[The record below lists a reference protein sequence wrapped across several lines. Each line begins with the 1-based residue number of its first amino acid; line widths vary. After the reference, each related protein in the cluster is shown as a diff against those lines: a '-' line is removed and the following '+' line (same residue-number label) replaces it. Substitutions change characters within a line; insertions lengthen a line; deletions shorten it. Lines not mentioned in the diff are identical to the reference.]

1 MDNMGLRLFRHS
13 TLKGD
18 LVPPRQPLC
27 KRPRERLLPCLSKK
41 SWTNTASLSPVS
53 VGRSHGRIR
62 RHRTALVKT
71 SVQRALR
78 LHLIDRL
85 QVALL
90 AWVRQGEARALSHLL
105 RVALPA
111 SALEA
116 AALALKQVAVRR
128 CGLPLRLVSRTQQA
142 SRVWHDRQHLW
153 AFLLMPAAQSPT
165 TRWLITFEDLVA
177 WALVS
182 RASSGQ
188 VLRSTRL
195 SSTNNS
201 NRMLAMQTTSRSHP

>member
-1 MDNMGLRLFRHS
+1 MSPRLSRHS

-18 LVPPRQPLC
+18 LVPPRLPLC
-27 KRPRERLLPCLSKK
+27 KRPREHLLPCLLKR

-90 AWVRQGEARALSHLL
+90 VWVRQGGARALSHLL

-116 AALALKQVAVRR
+116 AALALRQVAVRR
-128 CGLPLRLVSRTQQA
+128 CGLPLPLVSRTQQA
-142 SRVWHDRQHLW
+142 NRVWHDRQHLW
-153 AFLLMPAAQSPT
+153 AFLSMPAAQSPT

-195 SSTNNS
+195 SHTNNS
-201 NRMLAMQTTSRSHP
+201 SRMLAMQTTSRSHP